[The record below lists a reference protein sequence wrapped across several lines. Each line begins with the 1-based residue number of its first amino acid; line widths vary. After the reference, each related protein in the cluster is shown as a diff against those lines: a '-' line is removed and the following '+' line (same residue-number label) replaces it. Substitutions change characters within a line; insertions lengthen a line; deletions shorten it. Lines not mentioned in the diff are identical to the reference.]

1 MLHRSRVSPRQPG
14 PSQFVALFLRSK
26 LARRCTSRRQ
36 SVNHTLLAAVAMCP
50 AATGAANVQLILG
63 VIDRAAGGSQFLWVL
78 MLDRTSGFF
87 QFVGQISASFSRQ
100 KSDKNNERKT
110 NENKNEYYLRR
121 LRGVNPQLFRS
132 LASGERTGE
141 TIRRRCGN

>member
-14 PSQFVALFLRSK
+14 PSRFVELFLRRP

-50 AATGAANVQLILG
+50 AATGDANVQLILS
-63 VIDRAAGGSQFLWVL
+63 VIDRAAGCSQFLWVL

-87 QFVGQISASFSRQ
+87 QFVGQISTNFAS
-100 KSDKNNERKT
+100 KS
-110 NENKNEYYLRR
+110 
-121 LRGVNPQLFRS
+121 
-132 LASGERTGE
+132 
-141 TIRRRCGN
+141 